1 MMGHGTRMSRWVLPS
16 SVVLVGVA
24 VVLVVVAMQRPTASG
39 PTGGSGPRVEPMRL
53 TSIDG
58 ERISLPAGRPGM
70 VMFSTSGC
78 TSCIPS
84 AQDMADVVA
93 SARQPVDGLYLS
105 MDPGDNAGALGD
117 RRESIGDPPYPFAID
132 TSGAMA
138 AQYEVTALGTV
149 LVYDTTGK
157 IVARF
162 VDPGA
167 DELRTAVRRA
177 RAS

>member
-1 MMGHGTRMSRWVLPS
+1 MGRWVRPGA
-16 SVVLVGVA
+16 VVLIGVVA
-24 VVLVVVAMQRPTASG
+24 VLVVVAMQRPTASG
-39 PTGGSGPRVEPMRL
+39 PAGGSGPRVAPMRL

-84 AQDMADVVA
+84 AQDMADVIA
-93 SARQPVDGLYLS
+93 TARPPVDGLYLS

-117 RRESIGDPPYPFAID
+117 RRESIGDAPYPFAID
-132 TSGAMA
+132 ASGTMA
-138 AQYEVTALGTV
+138 AQYEITALGTV
-149 LVYDTTGK
+149 LVYDATGT

-167 DELRTAVRRA
+167 DDLRTAVRRA
-177 RAS
+177 RAQ